1 MAEQMT
7 GATVDENGGSIREET
22 LYGLLH
28 RSISM
33 IIFPDSSSAAS
44 TSLPQRIMISVS
56 EIGRRLREA
65 YRNSG
70 RTVLLWTRRGNPL
83 LRTLL
88 AISAGTISVVIM
100 TGVAAFVLFFVAA
113 TANAAVVYL
122 LLSLA
127 SSGGFM
133 VLLFACVAAIYVG
146 ALSVAAF
153 LISNATVSAVAAI
166 AVTTGWAGVICG
178 VWLGTKKSL
187 EMANHSFTLMRSAHS
202 AYSSQLTYLGV

>member
-7 GATVDENGGSIREET
+7 GATIHENGGSLREES

-33 IIFPDSSSAAS
+33 IIFPDSSSAVS
-44 TSLPQRIMISVS
+44 TSLLKRIMISVS
-56 EIGRRLREA
+56 ENGRRLREA

-83 LRTLL
+83 RTLL
-88 AISAGTISVVIM
+88 VISAGTISVVIM
-100 TGVAAFVLFFVAA
+100 TGVAVFIVFFVAA
-113 TANAAVVYL
+113 TANAAIMYL
-122 LLSLA
+122 VLSLA
-127 SSGGFM
+127 STGGFM

-146 ALSVAAF
+146 VLSVAAF
-153 LISNATVSAVAAI
+153 LISNATISAVAAV

-187 EMANHSFTLMRSAHS
+187 EIASHSLTLLRSAHS